1 MFVAQRIS
9 NKTSSVRSDTPPEN
23 MANTY
28 TQIYIHVVFAVQGR
42 HSLLPRQH
50 KEALHKYITGI
61 TRNKQQKLITVNSMP
76 DHIHLLIGLKPDMA
90 LSDLMRDI
98 KANSSRYINQNRWVR
113 GKFRWQEGFGAFS
126 YSRSQLDT
134 VIRYIDSQELHH
146 AKISFKDEYLDL
158 LEKSQIDYDER
169 YVFDWMEGT

>member
-1 MFVAQRIS
+1 
-9 NKTSSVRSDTPPEN
+9 

-98 KANSSRYINQNRWVR
+98 KANSARYINQNRWVR
-113 GKFRWQEGFGAFS
+113 GKFRWQEGFGPFPILA
-126 YSRSQLDT
+126 LN
-134 VIRYIDSQELHH
+134 
-146 AKISFKDEYLDL
+146 
-158 LEKSQIDYDER
+158 
-169 YVFDWMEGT
+169 